1 MIKIKKN
8 KFNILV
14 LGDTQVGKTSMIEV
28 FRENTFNPY
37 EYPTIGL
44 ETFTDTMNIE
54 GNDYKFKIFDA
65 SGREKFKNI
74 LIPKLRLADAYIL
87 VFSVDNKETLKKID
101 FWLHTIDET
110 VKLKKLKI
118 LVGNKVDIGKRN
130 ITNQEA
136 VNFAKER
143 KLKYFETSA
152 KTGFTIKETFN
163 QIINELYEA
172 NKQYELIDAL

>member
-14 LGDTQVGKTSMIEV
+14 LGDTLVGKTSMIEV

-37 EYPTIGL
+37 EPPTIGL
-44 ETFTDTMNIE
+44 ETFMDTINIE
-54 GNDYKFKIFDA
+54 GNDYKFKIFDT

-74 LIPKLRLADAYIL
+74 IIPKLRLADGFIL
-87 VFSVDNKETLKKID
+87 VFSVDSKETLKKID
-101 FWLHTIDET
+101 FWIHAIDET
-110 VKLKKLKI
+110 VKLKKMKI

-143 KLKYFETSA
+143 NLKYFETSA

-163 QIINELYEA
+163 HIINELYES
-172 NKQYELIDAL
+172 NKQYEFINNI